1 MIVAEPLVQRSA
13 LGLALAFTSLGIVL
27 IGVVPIDAPQPPLL
41 DQALLKQ
48 LRQQGWKVQSS
59 VAAEGRPQLSNGV
72 GVVLTQ
78 PESASSDNAQ
88 LSLIPIRTRSNDQ
101 LGAESIGTAVFG
113 ESPQNGSTFTIQG
126 DQFFRF
132 RDSKKRQLASSC
144 IAFGKASSSEE
155 EMTRAIGNP
164 SSSWLERLQ
173 TTVGLQPLRDW
184 SCLFTVVSVAD
195 VDKAEGDQAIRRV
208 WAQLQPTLTGS
219 TSSESTLSQPP
230 GSVGIR

>member
-1 MIVAEPLVQRSA
+1 MIVAEPLVQRWA

-59 VAAEGRPQLSNGV
+59 VAAEGRPQLSNGA
-72 GVVLTQ
+72 GVVLIQ

-113 ESPQNGSTFTIQG
+113 ESPLNGSTITIQG

-132 RDSKKRQLASSC
+132 RDSKQRQLASSC
-144 IAFGKASSSEE
+144 IASGKASSSEE
-155 EMTRAIGNP
+155 EVSRAIGNP
-164 SSSWLERLQ
+164 SSSWLERLR

-184 SCLFTVVSVAD
+184 SCLFTSISVAD

-208 WAQLQPTLTGS
+208 WAKVEPKLIELTLPKQS
-219 TSSESTLSQPP
+219 D
-230 GSVGIR
+230 SVGVR